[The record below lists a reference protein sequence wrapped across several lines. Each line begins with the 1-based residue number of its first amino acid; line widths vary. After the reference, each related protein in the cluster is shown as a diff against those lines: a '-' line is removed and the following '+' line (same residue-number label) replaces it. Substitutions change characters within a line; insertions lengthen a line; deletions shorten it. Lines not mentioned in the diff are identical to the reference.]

1 MLVSTSIPL
10 SFQQVPS
17 RAVVEAIY
25 ATAINPLGGDLQRV
39 HVEAVWT
46 VNILSQG
53 GEPPYKV
60 AYVRGLHPNPEG
72 YTVRIE
78 TLTHISAFVTIGT
91 EEEEVI

>member
-10 SFQQVPS
+10 SFQQVPV
-17 RAVVEAIY
+17 RAVVQSIY
-25 ATAINPLGGDLQRV
+25 ATAVNPYTQEPQRV

-60 AYVRGLHPNPEG
+60 AWVRGLNPRLCG

-78 TLTHISAFVTIGT
+78 TLTHISAFVTQGQ
-91 EEEEVI
+91 ED